1 MTEKPLADLIRD
13 VECPRG
19 KYHGEHKPGV
29 DCRECGHWEQDA
41 PREWPGKVQEAMA
54 EVAVCADAYME
65 SEEGTDEMDR
75 AHELRVALSALRAAA
90 GRGA

>member
-54 EVAVCADAYME
+54 QVCVTADAVLHADPHDDV
-65 SEEGTDEMDR
+65 DEWD
-75 AHELRVALSALRAAA
+75 ALYGALSTLRAAA